1 MQETQK
7 KAKIGIGI
15 VTYNRPDYF
24 KVAMD
29 SVIKHLSDVVDEI
42 VVYDDG
48 STEIQSGLPEC
59 AKLNYHYEPKNKGVA
74 VAKNWCMRKLMDLG
88 CDFIF
93 IMEDDM
99 EILSRNA
106 VVDYLAAYRMSGV
119 DHMMFAHHGEGN
131 QQPGMLV
138 DVTGPIAWYA
148 TCVGSYCFY
157 TRQLLEKVGLMDE
170 NFVNAWEH
178 VEHTRRSM
186 LSHDVP
192 YGYYPD
198 VVGSKESIREQED
211 SINHSSIGQQDNPK
225 RIKIIIKGLKYWKNK
240 EGKAFPAQHT
250 LDNYLKILK
259 EMENGTYE
267 NNN

>member
-24 KVAMD
+24 KVAID
-29 SVIKHLSDVVDEI
+29 SVIEHLLDVVDEI
-42 VVYDDG
+42 VVYNDA
-48 STEIQSGLPEC
+48 STVE
-59 AKLNYHYEPKNKGVA
+59 YEYGNLTPDIAVKVGTKNKGVGY
-74 VAKNWCMRKLMDLG
+74 AKNRCMEELMDRG

-99 EILSRNA
+99 EILSKNA
-106 VVDYLAAYRMSGV
+106 VIDYMAAYKISGV
-119 DHMMFAHHGEGN
+119 DHMMFAHHGPGN
-131 QQPGMLV
+131 QYAGMLI
-138 DVTGPIAWYA
+138 DVTGPIEWYA

-157 TRQLLEKVGLMDE
+157 TRELLEKVGLMDE
-170 NFVNAWEH
+170 KFINAWEH

-186 LSHDVP
+186 LSHGVP

-198 VVGSKESIREQED
+198 VVGSRESIREQEG
-211 SINHSSIGQQDNPK
+211 SIDHSSIGQQDNPK
-225 RIKIIIKGLKYWKNK
+225 RIKVIITGLEYWKKK
-240 EGKAFPAQHT
+240 EGKDFPAQHT
-250 LDNYLKILK
+250 LDHYLKILK